1 MKLIDKLLFLYYLL
15 PTTYIEIKLGLL
27 FRSEGYFKYWIYF
40 TLLYPVF
47 LISKLFLNKNLLKLL
62 ILFNFISL
70 ISNYVFYYLIETRDS
85 SEDIALFIKIMFPE
99 QFFFWIGVLYFL
111 FQCIIFYLFNEY
123 VKKLI
128 IKIKNYRS

>member
-47 LISKLFLNKNLLKLL
+47 LIGKLFLKKNFFKLL

-128 IKIKNYRS
+128 IKIKNYKN

>member
-47 LISKLFLNKNLLKLL
+47 LIGKLFLKKNFFKLL

-99 QFFFWIGVLYFL
+99 QFFFWIGVLYLL

-128 IKIKNYRS
+128 IKIKNYKS